1 MSKTDYVLIGAGL
14 PRTGTTSTKKAL
26 EILLPGH
33 CYHMNSVFR
42 GGQDESEFWMKAM
55 EDQLQMKTNK
65 KILSNVDWIHFL
77 EERGFSAGVD
87 FPISLF
93 YK

>member
-1 MSKTDYVLIGAGL
+1 MAKTDFILIGAGL

-55 EDQLQMKTNK
+55 EDQLQPAD
-65 KILSNVDWIHFL
+65 VDKQEDPFQCGLDSFL
-77 EERGFSAGVD
+77 GRKR
-87 FPISLF
+87 I
-93 YK
+93 